1 MYYDLKELIIFIYRN
16 KLYAMRTFT
25 ELHENDIITEST
37 VFKRLADKIGS
48 AFGEVVAKYDNAKK
62 DLANFSKNT
71 KNAFNSTVISMSDDP
86 AVSDKFKTDVVDS
99 IVDTPKDKAKS
110 IQRLKEIVMKFKDD
124 KNYLESNSY
133 VYTLKMLKSLAEEAN
148 DEDTVKLA
156 DEILDKVPE
165 DKKKENTKPEGETVS
180 KEEVVKKT
188 NNSVLNDF
196 IELANIN
203 KSNLD
208 SEVWKL
214 ARDKSKWK
222 LDDINNVIVGL
233 STLFISLTLLE
244 DGSTEENNEFI
255 ETTLK
260 AFGIEDGKSFI
271 KKIRKVAK

>member
-1 MYYDLKELIIFIYRN
+1 
-16 KLYAMRTFT
+16 MRTFT
-25 ELHENDIITEST
+25 ELHDNEMIIEST

-110 IQRLKEIVMKFKDD
+110 IQRLKEIVMKFKDN

-148 DEDTVKLA
+148 DEDTVKLV

-255 ETTLK
+255 DTTLK